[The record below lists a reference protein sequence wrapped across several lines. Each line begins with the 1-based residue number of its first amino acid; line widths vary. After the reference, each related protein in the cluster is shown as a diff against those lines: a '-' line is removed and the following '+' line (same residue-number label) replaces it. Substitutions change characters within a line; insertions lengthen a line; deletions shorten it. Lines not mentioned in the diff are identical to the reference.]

1 MAFDTAWLS
10 SLVGGMIDMLP
21 VTVTIGG
28 TNYTGSRTIL
38 SDRRRMELYG
48 VGRDIQHSVIFQTS
62 DFSSVPEIG
71 VTAVLD
77 GTTYRVIGR
86 DFDSGR
92 ISFRLDLGE
101 EYVQ

>member
-21 VTVTIGG
+21 VTVTISGK
-28 TNYTGSRTIL
+28 NYTGSRTIL

-48 VGRDIQHSVIFQTS
+48 VGANIQHSVIFQTS

-71 VTAVLD
+71 AEAVLD
-77 GTTYRVIGR
+77 GTTYRTIGR
-86 DFDSGR
+86 DFDSAR
-92 ISFRLDLGE
+92 VSFRLDLGE
-101 EYVQ
+101 EYAK